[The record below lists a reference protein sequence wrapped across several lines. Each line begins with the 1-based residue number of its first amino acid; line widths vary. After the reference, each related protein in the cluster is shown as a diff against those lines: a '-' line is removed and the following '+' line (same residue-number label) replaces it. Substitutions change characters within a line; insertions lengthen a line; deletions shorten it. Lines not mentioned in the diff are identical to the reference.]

1 MKVKKNRKETR
12 EFKQLKEQLIGTRQ
26 VVSHTKVGNLWTHEA
41 SVRKKLKQLHQMDG
55 QSIKGFDNLL
65 LDYRELLDQISQ
77 RLLQDYNEKNHT
89 NFDFEDY
96 FSSLLKWCQQTLI
109 EINKLTTQQKLK

>member
-1 MKVKKNRKETR
+1 MKKNRKETR

-77 RLLQDYNEKNHT
+77 RLL
-89 NFDFEDY
+89 
-96 FSSLLKWCQQTLI
+96 
-109 EINKLTTQQKLK
+109 